1 MANETKKLSMIFG
14 TDGGSDVTISVNNPV
29 EDLNLETVNSAME
42 DITQLSVFVDK
53 NNLPITSSK
62 GAKITTTT
70 VQELF

>member
-14 TDGGSDVTISVNNPV
+14 ADGGNDVTISVDNPV
-29 EDLNLETVNSAME
+29 QNLDVETVNTVME
-42 DITQLSVFVDK
+42 DITQLSIFVDK
-53 NNLPITSSK
+53 NNLPITSCK

>member
-14 TDGGSDVTISVNNPV
+14 ADGGSDVTISVDNPV

-42 DITQLSVFVDK
+42 DITQLSIFVDK